1 MFNAS
6 WDVLEILISDKD
18 TKNFRRQNRNFE
30 NLTYNF
36 ISEEANLLVSLAR
49 EQMSNEVSGRSLRG
63 HLFRYPL
70 WEITGGGSPGK
81 YLEKCSE
88 IPNDKIQI
96 IGVGIVYLWHYMAIK
111 WIKLNWILF
120 KSIGMKDQYSSVR
133 QFSNLWL
140 FLIIQLSLKLKTVF
154 LVPFPDCCL
163 YRL

>member
-1 MFNAS
+1 MSCDSRFSQKMSLNAT
-6 WDVLEILISDKD
+6 WAVLEILISDND
-18 TKNFRRQNRNFE
+18 TKHFRRQNRNFE

-70 WEITGGGSPGK
+70 WEITGEGSPRK

-88 IPNDKIQI
+88 ISYDKIKI
-96 IGVGIVYLWHYMAIK
+96 IGVRIVYLWHYKAIE
-111 WIKLNWILF
+111 WIKLNWILS
-120 KSIGMKDQYSSVR
+120 KSIRMKDQYSSVI

-140 FLIIQLSLKLKTVF
+140 FLIFLSS
-154 LVPFPDCCL
+154 
-163 YRL
+163 